1 MGTFEGRKF
10 QPEDIP
16 NKKSQ
21 KGTMSRCLKMD
32 KEADIEK

>member
-21 KGTMSRCLKMD
+21 KVTMSRCLKMD